1 MLHRIT
7 HFSCKWIHFMS
18 IVAIFEKELSV
29 ISFKLILVFY
39 LDDLVFFF
47 CYKKENI
54 KYYLNNI
61 NYILQINIILKI

>member
-1 MLHRIT
+1 
-7 HFSCKWIHFMS
+7 MS